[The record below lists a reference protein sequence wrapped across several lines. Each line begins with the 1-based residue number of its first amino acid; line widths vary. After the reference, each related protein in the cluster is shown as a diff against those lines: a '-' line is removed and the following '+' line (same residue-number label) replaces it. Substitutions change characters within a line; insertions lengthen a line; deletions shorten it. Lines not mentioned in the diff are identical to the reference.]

1 MILGEIEREEKILN
15 ITTLLKRGVLIVR
28 VEGELDMHVSTEF
41 RQTVDA
47 ALESSGVK
55 HVLFNLQAVNFI
67 DSSGLGVLLGRYKK
81 VSALGGIMFA
91 THIQPQVLQIF
102 ELSGLLKIMKLYHSE
117 TEALECL

>member
-1 MILGEIEREEKILN
+1 M
-15 ITTLLKRGVLIVR
+15 LLKRGVLIVR
-28 VEGELDMHVSTEF
+28 VEGELDMHVATEF
-41 RQTVDA
+41 REKVDN
-47 ALESSGVK
+47 ALETSGVK
-55 HVLFNLQAVNFI
+55 HVLFNLQKVNFI

-81 VSALGGIMFA
+81 ISALHGIMFA